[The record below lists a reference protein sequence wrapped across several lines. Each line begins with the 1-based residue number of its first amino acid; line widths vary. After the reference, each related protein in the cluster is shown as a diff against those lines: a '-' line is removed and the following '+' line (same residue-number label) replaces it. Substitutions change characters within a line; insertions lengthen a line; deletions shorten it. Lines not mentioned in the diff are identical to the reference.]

1 MTLVVLSLASH
12 GCRYY
17 YSFSAGKYV
26 QHTNRVEEAYIER
39 GFFQSMGKRTEGLGG
54 NYKEIEIG
62 WVCR

>member
-39 GFFQSMGKRTEGLGG
+39 GFFQSR
-54 NYKEIEIG
+54 
-62 WVCR
+62 